1 MEGKVSNTAQIAYVR
16 RYTLTEGRE
25 TGLKIIE
32 VENGRLR
39 FLLNE
44 SRALDI
50 AQLWHGG
57 KNVSFISKIGMNSD
71 ESSFLNRFEGG
82 MLYTC
87 GLESVGGREGYELHG
102 TLHLTPA
109 RVTKAECTQQGIT
122 IEAEMLCA
130 QLFGKELVLK
140 RRIFTALGSD
150 TLEITDTLENRAYR
164 DEQYCL
170 LYHVNLGYP
179 MLDEGAEIVAEEKK
193 VYPRTEWAQAHLGEL
208 KRISAPVPNQFEM
221 CYFVEMNKP
230 RASLVNKKLGKAFTL
245 DWSQDTLPQFI
256 LWKSMA
262 HGDYA
267 LGFEPATTKLD
278 GDFAYSC
285 VKAQSSVSFSLK
297 LSVNDL

>member
-193 VYPRTEWAQAHLGEL
+193 VFPRT
-208 KRISAPVPNQFEM
+208 
-221 CYFVEMNKP
+221 
-230 RASLVNKKLGKAFTL
+230 
-245 DWSQDTLPQFI
+245 
-256 LWKSMA
+256 
-262 HGDYA
+262 
-267 LGFEPATTKLD
+267 
-278 GDFAYSC
+278 
-285 VKAQSSVSFSLK
+285 
-297 LSVNDL
+297 

>member
-1 MEGKVSNTAQIAYVR
+1 MEGKVSNTAQLAYIR
-16 RYTLTEGRE
+16 RYTLTEGQE
-25 TGLKIIE
+25 AGLKITE
-32 VENGRLR
+32 VDNGRLR

-57 KNVSFISKIGMNSD
+57 KNVSFVSKIG
-71 ESSFLNRFEGG
+71 LNAKRTPFISRFEGG

-102 TLHLTPA
+102 TLHTTPA
-109 RVTKAECTQQGIT
+109 RVTRAECTEEGIT
-122 IEAEMLCA
+122 VEAETVFA
-130 QLFGKELVLK
+130 QLFGGELVFK
-140 RRIFTALGSD
+140 RRIFTGTGSD

-164 DEQYCL
+164 DEEYCL

-179 MLDEGAEIVAEEKK
+179 MLDEGAEIVAEENR
-193 VYPRTEWAQAHLGEL
+193 VFPRTDWAEKHLGEL
-208 KRISAPVPNQFEM
+208 KRIGAPVPNQFEM
-221 CYFVEMNKP
+221 CYFVDMKKP
-230 RASLVNKKLGKAFTL
+230 SASLVNKKLGKKFTL
-245 DWSQDTLPQFI
+245 GWTQDTLPQFI

-278 GDFAYSC
+278 DGFAYRTVKARSC
-285 VKAQSSVSFSLK
+285 VQFSLK
-297 LSVNDL
+297 MSVTDL